1 MGFFNYHMPPFLT
14 VMGALYILVAAP
26 ILIALLRQGYW
37 SGVFREIIAICK
49 RRWQYIAATIIIVL
63 GLITWVDLP
72 FTLLVKY
79 LEPLTHSYTFWDF
92 ICSCA
97 EGGTVAGA
105 LFTLMMISSYY
116 GWQKLT
122 EVSKI
127 SLMSSIYGGLANGIF
142 KFVFNRQRPSI
153 GLDQWNFF
161 EFFKSGA
168 QHFDDLMYAYNS
180 MPSGHTI
187 STAAAILP
195 FFMAYR
201 NKWLRGILLWWWL
214 MVAFSRVYTINHWLS
229 DVTISSMLGIIFGL
243 AVYRV
248 NSFRINTHLRVY
260 K

>member
-1 MGFFNYHMPPFLT
+1 MPPFLT
-14 VMGALYILVAAP
+14 VMGVFYIIVAAP

-37 SGVFREIIAICK
+37 SGVFSQIMTIVK
-49 RRWQYIAATIIIVL
+49 RRWYYIGAVIVIVL
-63 GLITWVDLP
+63 GLIAWVDLP
-72 FTLLVKY
+72 FTLFVKY
-79 LEPLTHSYTFWDF
+79 LEPITHSYTFWDF

-105 LFTLMMISSYY
+105 IFTLMMVCNYY
-116 GWQKLT
+116 GWQKLA

-142 KFVFNRQRPSI
+142 KFIFNRQRPAI

-168 QHFDDLMYAYNS
+168 HHIGDLMYAYNS

-187 STAAAILP
+187 STVAAILP

-201 NKWLRGILLWWWL
+201 NKWLRVILLWWWL

-229 DVTISSMLGIIFGL
+229 DVVISSMLGIIIGL

-248 NSFRINTHLRVY
+248 NCFRINSHLRVY